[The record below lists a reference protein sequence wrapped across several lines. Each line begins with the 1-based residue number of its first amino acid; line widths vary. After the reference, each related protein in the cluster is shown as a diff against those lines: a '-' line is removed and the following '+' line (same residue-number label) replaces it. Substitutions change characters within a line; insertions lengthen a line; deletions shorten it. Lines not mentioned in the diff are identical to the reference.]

1 MIQLQLLVN
10 PLHKGQIVFDLV
22 YNPPKTKL
30 LRLAESKGATILD
43 GIKMLVHQAAKSFEL
58 WTGEQVSVDE
68 LYNSL
73 VMLVK
78 N

>member
-1 MIQLQLLVN
+1 
-10 PLHKGQIVFDLV
+10 
-22 YNPPKTKL
+22 
-30 LRLAESKGATILD
+30 
-43 GIKMLVHQAAKSFEL
+43 MLVHQAAKSFEL
-58 WTGEQVSVDE
+58 WTGEQIPVDE